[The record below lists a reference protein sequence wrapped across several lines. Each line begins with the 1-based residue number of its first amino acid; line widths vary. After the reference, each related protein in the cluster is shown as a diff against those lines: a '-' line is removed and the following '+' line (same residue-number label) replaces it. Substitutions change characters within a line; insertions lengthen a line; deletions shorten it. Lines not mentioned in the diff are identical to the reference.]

1 MIKLKRMHICIIRP
15 GALGDT
21 LLALPA
27 IQALREYET
36 VERVTFVGQ
45 AAFAPLLLATG
56 LVTSYL
62 DYEDACWGQLFLPQ
76 GIRHPELRVL
86 LADCQLV
93 VCWLRDPDG
102 LITQNLRAATRGRVV
117 VAPGRPGEHA
127 GMHTS
132 TYLASTLGLTLPDE
146 SHLTLAPATMFQA
159 EATSLFFAIHPG
171 SGGARK
177 CWSIQ
182 GYAEV
187 VQALWRRN
195 IPVLLLAGPADID
208 RLAELRQLLSI
219 PPPGLLMLLENAPL
233 LQVAHTLQHCR
244 AYLGNDSGVTHL
256 AALLGTP
263 TTAIFIASDPHT
275 WHPLGRSAQIIAAQ
289 ELGVLSVSEV
299 LTALE
304 SFLV

>member
-1 MIKLKRMHICIIRP
+1 MHICIIRP

-21 LLALPA
+21 LLALPV
-27 IQALREYET
+27 IQVLREHET
-36 VERVTFVGQ
+36 IERVTFVGK

-62 DYEDACWGQLFLPQ
+62 DYEETCWGQLFLSQ
-76 GIRHPELRVL
+76 GIQHPGLRTL

-102 LITQNLRAATRGRVV
+102 LIAQNLRAATRGRVV

-127 GMHTS
+127 GMHACA
-132 TYLASTLGLTLPDE
+132 YLASTLGVAPPADP
-146 SHLTLAPATMFQA
+146 HLTLAPTITPQVQA
-159 EATSLFFAIHPG
+159 NTRFFAIHPG

-182 GYAEV
+182 GYAEIIQV
-187 VQALWRRN
+187 LWRRN
-195 IPVLLLAGPADID
+195 IPVLLLTGPADIG
-208 RLAELRQLLSI
+208 RIEALRRCLPT
-219 PPPGLLMLLENAPL
+219 PPPGLLAMLENAPL

-256 AALLGTP
+256 AALLGIP
-263 TTAIFIASDPHT
+263 TTALFIASDPHT
-275 WHPLGRSAQIIAAQ
+275 WHPLGRSIQIVAAQ

-299 LTALE
+299 FTALQ
-304 SFLV
+304 SFLI

>member
-1 MIKLKRMHICIIRP
+1 MHICIIRP

-21 LLALPA
+21 LLALPV
-27 IQALREYET
+27 IQALREHKT
-36 VERVTFVGQ
+36 IERVTFVGQ

-62 DYEDACWGQLFLPQ
+62 DYEDTCWGQLFLPQ
-76 GIRHPELRVL
+76 GIRHPELRAL

-102 LITQNLRAATRGRVV
+102 LITQNLRAATPGRVV
-117 VAPGRPGEHA
+117 VTPGRPGEHT

-132 TYLASTLGLTLPDE
+132 TYLASTLGLTLPAE
-146 SHLTLAPATMFQA
+146 PHLTLAPSTTPQV
-159 EATSLFFAIHPG
+159 EANPHFFAIHPG

-177 CWSIQ
+177 CWSLQ

-187 VQALWRRN
+187 IQALWQHD
-195 IPVLLLAGPADID
+195 IPVLLLAGPADSD
-208 RLAELRQLLSI
+208 RLAELRQLLPT
-219 PPPGLLMLLENAPL
+219 PPPGLLTLLENAPL
-233 LQVAHTLQHCR
+233 LQVAHALQHCW

-256 AALLGTP
+256 AALLGIP
-263 TTAIFIASDPHT
+263 TTALFIASDPRA
-275 WHPLGRSAQIIAAQ
+275 WHPLGRSVQIIAAQ

-304 SFLV
+304 SFLI

>member
-1 MIKLKRMHICIIRP
+1 MHICIIRP

-27 IQALREYET
+27 IQALREHET
-36 VERVTFVGQ
+36 IERVTFVGQ
-45 AAFAPLLLATG
+45 AAFAPLLLATS

-62 DYEDACWGQLFLPQ
+62 DYEDTCWSQLFLPQ
-76 GIRHPELRVL
+76 GIRHPELRAL

-102 LITQNLRAATRGRVV
+102 LIAQNLRATTPGRVV
-117 VAPGRPGEHA
+117 VTSGRPGEHA

-146 SHLTLAPATMFQA
+146 PRLTLVPSTTPQV
-159 EATSLFFAIHPG
+159 EATSRFFAIHPG
-171 SGGARK
+171 SGGAHK

-187 VQALWRRN
+187 IQALWRRD
-195 IPVLLLAGPADID
+195 IPVLLLAGPADTD
-208 RLAELRQLLSI
+208 RLAELRQLLST
-219 PPPGLLMLLENAPL
+219 PPPGLLTLLENAPL
-233 LQVAHTLQHCR
+233 LQIAHALQHCR

-256 AALLGTP
+256 AALLGIP
-263 TTAIFIASDPHT
+263 TTALFIASDPHT
-275 WHPLGRSAQIIAAQ
+275 WHPLGRSVQIIAAQ

-304 SFLV
+304 SFLI